1 MNRSVRLW
9 QIIGFVF
16 TGVAGVLL
24 HFIYEWT
31 NESVIAALFSA
42 VNESIWEHMKL
53 LFFPLFV
60 FSIVEYKFTGKN
72 YENYWCVKLL
82 GTAVGLLLIPSL
94 YYTYTG
100 ALGVKADWFNIL
112 IFFLAAG
119 AVYFTEYQLQKNGIG
134 YCGKPLAAFAVLCL
148 TGLAFVVLTFVQP
161 KVPLFVDPVT
171 GLYGM

>member
-16 TGVAGVLL
+16 TGIAGVLL
-24 HFIYEWT
+24 HFLYEWT
-31 NESVIAALFSA
+31 NESVIAAPFSA

-53 LFFPLFV
+53 LYFPLFV
-60 FSIVEYKFTGKN
+60 FAVIEYRFVGKK

-82 GTAVGLLLIPSL
+82 GTAVGLLSIPSL

-119 AVYFTEYQLQKNGIG
+119 AVYFIEYQLLKNGIG
-134 YCGKPLAAFAVLCL
+134 YCVSPLAAFTVLCL
-148 TGLAFVVLTFVQP
+148 TGLAFIVLTFVQP
-161 KVPLFVDPVT
+161 KIPLFGDPIT
-171 GLYGM
+171 GLYGI